1 MFYDRVKIYVKGGDG
16 GNGVVAFR
24 REKFVPRGGP
34 AGGKGG
40 KGGDVYLV
48 VEPTLNTLYHLRFRI
63 HNKAGRGQHG
73 GGSNKTGAQG
83 DDKFVPVPPGT
94 LVYDAETGDLLADL
108 TQPGQK
114 VLVARGG
121 RGGRGNVAFRT
132 STHQAPRIAEK
143 GETGEERWLRLE
155 LKLIADAGI
164 VGIPNAGKSTLLT
177 AASAARPKIADY
189 PFTTLVPMLGVVVVD
204 HRDFVLADIPGLV
217 EGAHDGTGLGHE
229 FLRHVERCRVLIHLL
244 NGLSPDPL
252 GDLEAINQELTL
264 FNPALAE
271 KPQIVVFNKMD
282 MSEAQQRWS
291 EIRAQLNRQNVPN
304 MAISALT
311 GENVPELM
319 GKVLQMLDELPA
331 PAPEPAQPEI
341 IRPSVDEKAFT
352 IERDSRGV
360 WIVSGRE
367 IERAAAM
374 TNWQYYEAAMRFQ
387 RILEAL
393 GISQALEKAGIAE
406 GDSVRIGTIELTW
419 GTENAFGD

>member
-34 AGGKGG
+34 AGGRGG

-48 VEPTLNTLYHLRFRI
+48 VNPMLNTLYHLKFKV

-73 GGSNKTGAQG
+73 GGSNKTGARG
-83 DDKFVPVPPGT
+83 EDVLVPVPPGT

-108 TQPGQK
+108 TRPGQK
-114 VLVARGG
+114 MLIAPGG

-132 STHQAPRIAEK
+132 ATNQAPHIAEK
-143 GETGEERWLRLE
+143 GEVGEERWLRLE

-177 AASAARPKIADY
+177 AASAARPKIAAY
-189 PFTTLVPMLGVVVVD
+189 PFTTLVPMLGVVVVG

-244 NGLSPDPL
+244 NGLSPDPW
-252 GDLEAINQELTL
+252 GDLEAINQELAL

-271 KPQIVVFNKMD
+271 KPQIVVFNKID
-282 MSEAQQRWS
+282 MAEARQRWP
-291 EIRAQLNRQNVPN
+291 EIRVQLERQNMPN
-304 MAISALT
+304 IAISALT
-311 GENVPELM
+311 RENVPELM
-319 GKVLQMLDELPA
+319 GKVLQLLDEQPA
-331 PAPEPAQPEI
+331 PTPALEQPEI
-341 IRPSVDEKAFT
+341 IRPALDKKAFT
-352 IERDSRGV
+352 VARDGDGV

-406 GDSVRIGTIELTW
+406 GDSVRIGATELIW
-419 GTENAFGD
+419 GMENAFGD